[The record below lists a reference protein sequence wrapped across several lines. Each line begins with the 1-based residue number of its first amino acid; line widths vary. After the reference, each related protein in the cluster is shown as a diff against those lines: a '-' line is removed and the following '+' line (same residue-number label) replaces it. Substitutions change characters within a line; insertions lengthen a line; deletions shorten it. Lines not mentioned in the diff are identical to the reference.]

1 MNIVVN
7 GYKTFVATGGQVF
20 DNTKPTVVL
29 VHGSSLDHRC
39 WALQSRW
46 FAFHGYSV
54 FAPDLPGHSLSEG
67 EPLESI
73 EGMGSWLVEA
83 LDSVNVNSIHLVG
96 HSMGFLVALEAA
108 NLLKEER
115 LTTLTA
121 VASALSIPVNEE
133 LINTAKSS
141 SSAAAELMLKW
152 GFGPN
157 AQVGISAVPG
167 MQPIAIGRQIMSDN
181 PLAVDL
187 IACQNYTNGKLKAD
201 KLNCP
206 SSVIIATEDK
216 MTPSKFGLELASSL
230 NADISEIGSS
240 GHMLPIESPKR
251 TLDAIRSFII
261 KHTL

>member
-83 LDSVNVNSIHLVG
+83 LDSVNVNSIHQEPFDSEQRGV
-96 HSMGFLVALEAA
+96 
-108 NLLKEER
+108 
-115 LTTLTA
+115 
-121 VASALSIPVNEE
+121 
-133 LINTAKSS
+133 
-141 SSAAAELMLKW
+141 
-152 GFGPN
+152 
-157 AQVGISAVPG
+157 
-167 MQPIAIGRQIMSDN
+167 SDR
-181 PLAVDL
+181 V
-187 IACQNYTNGKLKAD
+187 
-201 KLNCP
+201 
-206 SSVIIATEDK
+206 
-216 MTPSKFGLELASSL
+216 
-230 NADISEIGSS
+230 
-240 GHMLPIESPKR
+240 IESQESVRSKPKSKMQ
-251 TLDAIRSFII
+251 SFY
-261 KHTL
+261 